1 MRNRN
6 TFIQVLAPL
15 RGAGFVY
22 LLLLNI
28 VSNMAVLR
36 LGYSIKH
43 IVTILFISFF
53 AAYVENAIIRLLRT
67 HILKIIGYSL
77 LVALHNIFIT
87 IDYYLIFQ
95 FGRIFNQDIVDIL
108 SETNAVEVDNFVET
122 YLSLGTIMLVLLLL
136 GIGNLFLYIIAVAL
150 SKLRLIPLWGVGSL
164 IGLLIYLNMGFSYI
178 RFKDGMG
185 LTQDNAIMRSAH
197 SFMVLNKTLQTIT
210 DLRKVCGNVKATKI
224 FDDKPSIVI
233 IIGESSSVYHSS
245 LYGYDKNTTPLI
257 SERVTSDSLVVF
269 DDIVS
274 VADATHK
281 AMESVFSF
289 NEKGENFSQTPLF
302 PSVFKSV
309 GYYTAMYDNQ
319 YFKGKGV
326 TFMSDEALSE
336 QLYDFRNTQ
345 KYDFDGE
352 MIKDIKNE
360 HINAL
365 YVIHLWGQHYTYSQ
379 RYPKEFDKF
388 KPEDYDAHQ
397 YSQGKR
403 EIIAHYDNATLYND
417 YVLNEII
424 KKFEQDNCCIVY
436 LSDHGEEVFEL
447 GDFMGHGCASM
458 RKDIR
463 YQIRVPFWIWMSPQ
477 YKQEHLDLA
486 HRIYQAKNR
495 PGITDD
501 VSHLLLELSGI
512 KSDFFSASR
521 SLGNVN
527 YDESRPR
534 YVLNSILYEK

>member
-1 MRNRN
+1 MKD
-6 TFIQVLAPL
+6 FLFKVQLPL
-15 RGAGFVY
+15 KGTGFVY

-43 IVTILFISFF
+43 IVTIILISFV
-53 AAYVENAIIRLLRT
+53 AAYVANVLIISLRKPLL
-67 HILKIIGYSL
+67 KVVGYSL
-77 LVALHNIFIT
+77 LSVVHNVFILL
-87 IDYYLIFQ
+87 DYYLIFQ

-108 SETNAVEVDNFVET
+108 SETNAVEIDNFLDT
-122 YLSLGTIMLVLLLL
+122 YVSFGTVLLAIILLGTINLVLYSLAW
-136 GIGNLFLYIIAVAL
+136 II
-150 SKLRLIPLWGVGSL
+150 SKMRLTPIWGVATI
-164 IGLLIYLNMGFSYI
+164 IGLLIYLCMGLSYI

-197 SFMVLNKTLQTIT
+197 SFLVLNTTLQTIE
-210 DLRKVCGNVKATKI
+210 DLKNTCRKVNATQ
-224 FDDKPSIVI
+224 FFNDKPSII
-233 IIGESSSVYHSS
+233 IVIGESASVYHSS
-245 LYGYDKNTTPLI
+245 LYGYDKETTPLI
-257 SERVTSDSLVVF
+257 SKRVYTDSLVVF
-269 DDIVS
+269 DDMIS
-274 VADATHK
+274 IADATHK

-289 NEKGENFSQTPLF
+289 NERGEKFSQTPLF

-352 MIKDIKNE
+352 MIEDIKDQQ
-360 HINAL
+360 INAL

-379 RYPKEFDKF
+379 RYPKKF
-388 KPEDYDAHQ
+388 ERFKSEDYD
-397 YSQGKR
+397 SQFFSREKR
-403 EIIAHYDNATLYND
+403 EIMAHYDNATIYND

-424 KKFEQDNCCIVY
+424 KKFEQCNCCVVY

-477 YKQEHLDLA
+477 YKQKHLDFA
-486 HRIYQAKNR
+486 HRIYQAKSR

-501 VSHLLLELSGI
+501 VSHLLLELCGI
-512 KSDFFSASR
+512 QSDLFSPSR
-521 SLGNVN
+521 SIVNVD
-527 YDESRPR
+527 YDGTRPR
-534 YVLNSILYEK
+534 FVLNSVLYEK